1 MFDSYIGDID
11 HDISV
16 LAMDK
21 ILYDNGFSVTDSEI
35 HSDSEYETF
44 FDALLTM
51 DGYIDEDESDEA
63 DCTVMVFR
71 NGCLKR
77 YIGLALKYGSMNG
90 LPKGNNF
97 WISRLE
103 AHINN
108 KMRSI
113 GDYSYDWD
121 YNVSSTKKAFLKVYI
136 GPEFY
141 QTVEMIQAI
150 ASILHFANTSCKE
163 LERLKNMA
171 ENTDLDTVMHRLS
184 LLQDCR
190 ERMAKVMNKRV
201 EFEMALIRLCG
212 NSGNTAQPLDKS
224 EIYDKIKQLENKIL
238 SGAIAAPAAGRQTG
252 QPVLTAKSPAMDAE
266 PAPSVDIKKLRPED
280 LVPCKRWNEIL
291 EEFKKVNPSVAG
303 SLDDSEAASAGNVMF
318 ITAKNRFFVTLF
330 KNKENAVS
338 LGETIY
344 RVLGQRYTLRVKCAT
359 SENQQKSL
367 AEQMVKKA
375 IDSSI
380 ETAVENN

>member
-35 HSDSEYETF
+35 SSDSEYEAF
-44 FDALLTM
+44 FEALLSM

-63 DCTVMVFR
+63 DCTVTVFR
-71 NGCLKR
+71 NVCLKR

-90 LPKGNNF
+90 IPKGNNF

-121 YNVSSTKKAFLKVYI
+121 YNVSSTRKAFLKVYI

-150 ASILHFANTSCKE
+150 ASILHFAEASCKE
-163 LERLKNMA
+163 LERLTEERKA
-171 ENTDLDTVMHRLS
+171 EIIPMKK
-184 LLQDCR
+184 QR
-190 ERMAKVMNKRV
+190 ERKMA
-201 EFEMALIRLCG
+201 A
-212 NSGNTAQPLDKS
+212 
-224 EIYDKIKQLENKIL
+224 
-238 SGAIAAPAAGRQTG
+238 
-252 QPVLTAKSPAMDAE
+252 
-266 PAPSVDIKKLRPED
+266 
-280 LVPCKRWNEIL
+280 
-291 EEFKKVNPSVAG
+291 
-303 SLDDSEAASAGNVMF
+303 
-318 ITAKNRFFVTLF
+318 
-330 KNKENAVS
+330 
-338 LGETIY
+338 
-344 RVLGQRYTLRVKCAT
+344 
-359 SENQQKSL
+359 
-367 AEQMVKKA
+367 
-375 IDSSI
+375 
-380 ETAVENN
+380 

>member
-1 MFDSYIGDID
+1 MFNSYIGDID

-44 FDALLTM
+44 IEALLTT
-51 DGYIDEDESDEA
+51 DGYIDEEETNGF
-63 DCTVMVFR
+63 DCTVIVFR
-71 NGCLKR
+71 NECIKR

-103 AHINN
+103 AHISN

-150 ASILHFANTSCKE
+150 ASILHFAEASCKE
-163 LERLKNMA
+163 LERLTEKRKA
-171 ENTDLDTVMHRLS
+171 EIIPMKKRK
-184 LLQDCR
+184 
-190 ERMAKVMNKRV
+190 ER
-201 EFEMALIRLCG
+201 
-212 NSGNTAQPLDKS
+212 
-224 EIYDKIKQLENKIL
+224 
-238 SGAIAAPAAGRQTG
+238 
-252 QPVLTAKSPAMDAE
+252 
-266 PAPSVDIKKLRPED
+266 
-280 LVPCKRWNEIL
+280 
-291 EEFKKVNPSVAG
+291 
-303 SLDDSEAASAGNVMF
+303 
-318 ITAKNRFFVTLF
+318 
-330 KNKENAVS
+330 
-338 LGETIY
+338 
-344 RVLGQRYTLRVKCAT
+344 
-359 SENQQKSL
+359 
-367 AEQMVKKA
+367 KKA
-375 IDSSI
+375 
-380 ETAVENN
+380 A